1 MVELDA
7 RDHRPEQAM
16 TGDRRRLPADADRR
30 RHVTVSARD
39 PRGAGVLIDAPVMRS
54 AARGRTGGSDPLP
67 YLVRARAAF
76 MRATASFHRF
86 TASPNVTD
94 GLAEIGSGHARAKI
108 VVVP

>member
-1 MVELDA
+1 
-7 RDHRPEQAM
+7 
-16 TGDRRRLPADADRR
+16 
-30 RHVTVSARD
+30 
-39 PRGAGVLIDAPVMRS
+39 
-54 AARGRTGGSDPLP
+54 
-67 YLVRARAAF
+67 